1 MALVDNAIEQ
11 IGSFRAKHRLR
22 GAPGPAPT
30 VERAPWPLKPIP
42 VEDAMSSPA
51 EFLEEMDTYARE
63 AARRETMEAVVQLK
77 SSEVRALVRQV
88 AKSKGRYLAAFVEF
102 ANHGPANDAVVGELQ
117 RLRLRYEELSAGMAQ
132 LREMIFEGQVQI
144 DARGSSE
151 RHQMR

>member
-1 MALVDNAIEQ
+1 
-11 IGSFRAKHRLR
+11 
-22 GAPGPAPT
+22 
-30 VERAPWPLKPIP
+30 
-42 VEDAMSSPA
+42 MSSPA